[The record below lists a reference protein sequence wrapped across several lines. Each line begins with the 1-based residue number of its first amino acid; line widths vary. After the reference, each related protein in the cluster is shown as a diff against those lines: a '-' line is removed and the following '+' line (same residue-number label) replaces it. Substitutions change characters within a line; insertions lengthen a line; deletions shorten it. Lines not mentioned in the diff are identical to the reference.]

1 MFKTE
6 TTLPSERIAQ
16 AFSPENLRL
25 LGHRLIDLLSSH
37 LTQVEASREQVLNW
51 NGPAENIARASQ
63 ILAEAPQ
70 DPPSPEVLAE
80 RFEGLVRE
88 MLARGHNLHDPRYIG
103 HQVPAPVPLAGLFD
117 ALGSMTNQVMAI

>member
-37 LTQVEASREQVLNW
+37 LTQVEASREHVLNW
-51 NGPAENIARASQ
+51 NAPAENIARASQ
-63 ILAEAPQ
+63 ILAAARQ
-70 DPPSPEVLAE
+70 DPLSPEVLAE
-80 RFEGLVRE
+80 RFERLVGE
-88 MLARGHNLHDPRYIG
+88 MLARGHNLHDPRAGDSLQPFSLRIE
-103 HQVPAPVPLAGLFD
+103 QMVPEVH
-117 ALGSMTNQVMAI
+117 